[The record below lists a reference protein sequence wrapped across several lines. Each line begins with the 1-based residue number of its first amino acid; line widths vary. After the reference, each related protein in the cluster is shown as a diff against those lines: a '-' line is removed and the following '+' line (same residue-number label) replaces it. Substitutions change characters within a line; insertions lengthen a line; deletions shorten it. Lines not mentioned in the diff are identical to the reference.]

1 MALVPI
7 SSGHISYH
15 TVDTTVVQPGDVAEY
30 SCDTLYKLE
39 GDSIRICLRNGTWSG
54 HEPTCVGKRIM
65 FQCCVIT
72 EWERE
77 WSW

>member
-1 MALVPI
+1 VVVCEALVPI

-54 HEPTCVGKRIM
+54 QEPSCEGKV
-65 FQCCVIT
+65 QVYK
-72 EWERE
+72 ERMLNLG
-77 WSW
+77 